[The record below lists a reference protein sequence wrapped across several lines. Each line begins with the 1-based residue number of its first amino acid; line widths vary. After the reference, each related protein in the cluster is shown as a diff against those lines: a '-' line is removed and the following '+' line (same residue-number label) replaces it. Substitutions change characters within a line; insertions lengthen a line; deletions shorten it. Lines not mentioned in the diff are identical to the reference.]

1 MSLPLTFSKPCITN
15 PSCSH
20 LQPWI
25 GLLVILA
32 LSISGLN
39 ANANSVRYQ
48 PDVEKLE
55 AKTLECD
62 LAVYGGTPE

>member
-39 ANANSVRYQ
+39 ANADSVRYQ
-48 PDVEKLE
+48 P
-55 AKTLECD
+55 
-62 LAVYGGTPE
+62 